1 MIYLLLLCEFLKIG
15 LLAVGGGLVTIPFLI
30 NLSGKYDWFSLSELT
45 DMIAVS
51 ESTPGPIGINMA
63 TYVGY
68 HTAGIFGAVVA
79 TLGLVLP
86 SLIVIIAIA
95 RYLFSESKSRFLH
108 QMLFGIRPAVLALIL
123 YAGFELAKLAIVD
136 WKTAAVAVISFGM
149 IRLLKWHPIVFI
161 LLAAVCGIAL
171 QL

>member
-1 MIYLLLLCEFLKIG
+1 MIYLLLLGEFFKIG

-30 NLSGKYDWFSLSELT
+30 NLSGKYGWFSMGELT

-68 HTAGIFGAVVA
+68 HTTGIGGAVVA

-95 RYLFSESKSRFLH
+95 RYLYSESKSCYL
-108 QMLFGIRPAVLALIL
+108 QQLLFGIRPAVLALIL
-123 YAGFELAKLAIVD
+123 YAGFELAKLAITD
-136 WKTAAVAVISFGM
+136 WKTAVVAIVSFGL
-149 IRLLKWHPIVFI
+149 IRYLKWHPIVFI
-161 LLAAVCGIAL
+161 LLAAVLGIAL

>member
-1 MIYLLLLCEFLKIG
+1 MIYLLLLGEFFKIG

-30 NLSGKYDWFSLSELT
+30 NLSGKYGWFSMGELT

-68 HTAGIFGAVVA
+68 HTTGIGGAVMA

-95 RYLFSESKSRFLH
+95 RYLYSESKSCYL
-108 QMLFGIRPAVLALIL
+108 QQLLFGIRPAVLALIL
-123 YAGFELAKLAIVD
+123 YAGFELAKLAITD
-136 WKTAAVAVISFGM
+136 WKTAVVAIVSFGL
-149 IRLLKWHPIVFI
+149 IRYLKWHPIVFI
-161 LLAAVCGIAL
+161 LLAAVIGIVL
-171 QL
+171 RL